1 MTEKLYAILTT
12 NHLNNGYTTLH
23 NKVFSNE
30 DDAKLEIKNLAS
42 IYIQKSVEKKRK
54 AHLEY
59 NENMLMINSKPTP
72 NCMFAEI
79 SYYIQEVDVQQP
91 LGIAADAKISKNPLV
106 NYAKRELDLIT
117 KGIKKD
123 KNFKNALFMQEEVN
137 HEILDLIELFANQSH
152 SGLSAPYVI
161 NRFKRLADWK
171 PLIPLTGEDDE
182 WMDIEDVLDKPM
194 QQNIRYSGLFR
205 VKGDNSTAHDVN
217 ANVFSDNGGVTWFTG
232 SIDKDFRKPITF
244 PYMPPSKP
252 REIYIRW
259 LDDEHEKYEVVE
271 SEEEKEKQRVK
282 FRQEMK
288 DSGWDE

>member
-12 NHLNNGYTTLH
+12 DHLNNGYTTLH
-23 NKVFSNE
+23 KKVFSNE

-42 IYIQKSVEKKRK
+42 IYIQKSVVKKRK
-54 AHLEY
+54 ANLEY

-79 SYYIQEVDVQQP
+79 SYYIQEVDVQQS
-91 LGIAADAKISKNPLV
+91 LGITANARTSENPLV

-152 SGLSAPYVI
+152 SGMTAPYVI

-171 PLIPLTGEDDE
+171 PLTPLTGKDDE
-182 WMDIEDVLDKPM
+182 WVDIEDVLDKPM
-194 QQNIRYSGLFR
+194 QQNVRYSGLFR
-205 VKGDNSTAHDVN
+205 VKDDNSTAHDVN
-217 ANVFSDNGGVTWFTG
+217 ARIFSDNGGVTWFTG
-232 SIDKDFRKPITF
+232 SLDKDFREPITF

-259 LDDEHEKYEVVE
+259 LDDEQEKYEVVE
-271 SEEEKEKQRVK
+271 SEEERESM
-282 FRQEMK
+282 RQEFYQRMK
-288 DSGWDE
+288 DDGWD